1 MFKNADNIRR
11 FYRLFFK
18 LILIS
23 VGLALVGL
31 GVALMHKST
40 LGSSPVDTLSSGIS
54 KNLNISLGTS
64 SMIIYIILFIPCV
77 LFARDTI
84 KIGTLLATLSQGF
97 YIDFF
102 YNLIPNISYD
112 EYTWL
117 KYLVSFSGII
127 ICSFGI
133 SFYVSVNEGLAPL
146 EGVTELLSTKL
157 KWNYRNAK
165 IITDLCLLIVGIIL
179 DGVYG
184 LGTLMSVLCLGAFIQ
199 FFRKNIDIYFKRLID
214 A

>member
-1 MFKNADNIRR
+1 MLKNANNKKR
-11 FYRLFFK
+11 FYRILLK
-18 LILIS
+18 LIFIS
-23 VGLALVGL
+23 VGLAIVGL

-64 SMIIYIILFIPCV
+64 SMIIYMILFIPCV

-84 KIGTLLATLSQGF
+84 KIGTLLATLSQGI

-102 YNLIPNISYD
+102 YKLIPNISYD

-117 KYLVSFSGII
+117 KYLVSLSGII

-157 KWNYRNAK
+157 KWSYRNAK
-165 IITDLCLLIVGIIL
+165 TITDLVLLVFGIVL
-179 DGVYG
+179 NGVYG
-184 LGTLMSVLCLGAFIQ
+184 VGTLMSVLCLGVFIQ
-199 FFRKNIDIYFKRLID
+199 FFRKNIYIYFKSIRV
-214 A
+214 